1 MPLAWP
7 PPGAIGGFPPLAGD
21 GLARVGVLWPCR
33 RPLAILMGGPLP
45 GLNLSRVLAA
55 VAILHHRGERRG
67 VDGVYGQRQERL
79 VRRVRAS
86 HIAAERP
93 PPTPTSNIL
102 PPKRLVH
109 LPVRLERLEE
119 RVQLVVGPSRT
130 ERGGLRRSSLASLL
144 FLRFGRRR
152 SSDTGSNA
160 RAVVGGRDEFLSH
173 ARQPENSQGGQR
185 RGSAGRSPPTC
196 RARTLKVH
204 RREPPGTARV
214 CCGPLRRARLPPP
227 SRPQRFNHR
236 IRTTTALWCVR
247 NPRRFFSPACGIP
260 PPRRCAGGFPQTTG
274 AAEIDSGAES
284 QAFAS
289 GSPCSDP
296 RRPRWL

>member
-1 MPLAWP
+1 MTSLLAPRRRRRRRTERLRWRAELGVRPRIPLILRCPLALGRRTRGHGHQRGACHLQDVVLPFLLVRVTPGRSAADDASVRVADAVGVAAAGRDWGFSAP
-7 PPGAIGGFPPLAGD
+7 GGRRPGARRRPLAP
-21 GLARVGVLWPCR
+21 RR
-33 RPLAILMGGPLP
+33 RPLAIPDGGPLP
-45 GLNLSRVLAA
+45 GLNLSRVLAV

-79 VRRVRAS
+79 VRRVESLAHRGRAPSS
-86 HIAAERP
+86 HAYG
-93 PPTPTSNIL
+93 NIL

-173 ARQPENSQGGQR
+173 ARQPENSPW
-185 RGSAGRSPPTC
+185 RGNDGDLRVAHLRPAARGR
-196 RARTLKVH
+196 
-204 RREPPGTARV
+204 
-214 CCGPLRRARLPPP
+214 
-227 SRPQRFNHR
+227 
-236 IRTTTALWCVR
+236 
-247 NPRRFFSPACGIP
+247 
-260 PPRRCAGGFPQTTG
+260 
-274 AAEIDSGAES
+274 
-284 QAFAS
+284 
-289 GSPCSDP
+289 
-296 RRPRWL
+296 